1 MSKDIPVRAEVW
13 CTDGLCGRSDELII
27 DPATRK
33 VTHLIV
39 KEEQGA
45 YSERL
50 VAIENVA
57 ESAPGRINLNCS
69 KEELG
74 QMEPF
79 VDREFVPTWPI
90 GAYPAVAE
98 PGVMVLAH
106 ERVPEGETVIH
117 RGAHV
122 HAVDGHLGRV
132 DDLLIDDKSER
143 ITHLVLREG
152 RFWGQK
158 DVTIPVSEIDR
169 IEADR
174 IFLKLDKHAVGELP
188 AVPVKRGSDHKPHSP
203 SGQGLA
209 GHEGDKG

>member
-1 MSKDIPVRAEVW
+1 MTKDIPVRAEVW
-13 CTDGLCGRSDELII
+13 CSDGLCGRSDELIVN
-27 DPATRK
+27 PTTRQ

-39 KEEQGA
+39 KEEQGS

-50 VAIENVA
+50 VAVENVA
-57 ESAPGRINLNCS
+57 ESSPKRINLRCS

-74 QMEPF
+74 RMEHF

-98 PGVMVLAH
+98 PGVMILAH
-106 ERVPEGETVIH
+106 ERVPEGETAIH

-122 HAVDGHLGRV
+122 HAVDGHLGQV
-132 DDLLIDDKSER
+132 DDLVIDADSDR

-152 RFWGQK
+152 HFWGQK

-188 AVPVKRGSDHKPHSP
+188 AVPVRRRGP
-203 SGQGLA
+203 GL
-209 GHEGDKG
+209 EG